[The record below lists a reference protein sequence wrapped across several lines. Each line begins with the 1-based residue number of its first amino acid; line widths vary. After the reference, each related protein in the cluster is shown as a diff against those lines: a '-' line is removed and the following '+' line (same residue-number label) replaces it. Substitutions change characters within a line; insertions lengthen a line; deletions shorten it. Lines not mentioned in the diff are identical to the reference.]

1 MFGPGPACGLC
12 SLFPLGHHMSS
23 FVTLELVLTQPDHD
37 QYDYIEIEVVQV
49 AIQWKYKLLVCRRCP
64 AAQCC
69 Y

>member
-1 MFGPGPACGLC
+1 
-12 SLFPLGHHMSS
+12 MSS